1 MERGHE
7 LLNKSSV
14 VRALREKWESSDG
27 RIHCINCGCVDHIR
41 WHHVVPLGCGGL
53 DTFTNIVP
61 VCDRCHLAI
70 HTKTERHYSDDRVWG
85 GRPRKI
91 PPNWQEILWDYVHCQ
106 IGKAE
111 MMQLMGINCKQIT
124 LRPWYQEY
132 LAEHGI
138 ERVRNNIDIIN
149 SIGAHSVC
157 IGTTTG
163 YIEYKDGSTQICKK
177 EA

>member
-1 MERGHE
+1 
-7 LLNKSSV
+7 
-14 VRALREKWESSDG
+14 
-27 RIHCINCGCVDHIR
+27 
-41 WHHVVPLGCGGL
+41 
-53 DTFTNIVP
+53 
-61 VCDRCHLAI
+61 
-70 HTKTERHYSDDRVWG
+70 
-85 GRPRKI
+85 
-91 PPNWQEILWDYVHCQ
+91 
-106 IGKAE
+106 
-111 MMQLMGINCKQIT
+111 MQLMGINCKQIT

-149 SIGAHSVC
+149 SIGAHSIC